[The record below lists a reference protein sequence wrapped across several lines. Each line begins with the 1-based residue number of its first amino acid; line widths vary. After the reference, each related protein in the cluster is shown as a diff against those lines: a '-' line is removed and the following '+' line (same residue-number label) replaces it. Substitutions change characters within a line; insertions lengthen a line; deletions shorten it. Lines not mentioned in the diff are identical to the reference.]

1 MGKDGWFLGKE
12 LSRGGAEGLT
22 LTPLFAPLT
31 NTLLK
36 MNTLTEARHPF
47 VFITPSIFNNHV
59 RFEQLHSSH

>member
-47 VFITPSIFNNHV
+47 CIHQPFDSQQPRALWTAA
-59 RFEQLHSSH
+59 